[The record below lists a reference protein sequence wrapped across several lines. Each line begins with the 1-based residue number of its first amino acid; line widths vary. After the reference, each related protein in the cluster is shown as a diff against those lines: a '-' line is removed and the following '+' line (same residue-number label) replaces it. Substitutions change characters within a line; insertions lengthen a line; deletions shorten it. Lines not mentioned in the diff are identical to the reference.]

1 MKFALP
7 PSAGNSQCRHF
18 CLILLIVLILPLAN
32 LSAQLGMLLGGRGPI
47 KLGLR
52 YNSSQSGEIHQGIA
66 EFSRT
71 MPLRASAGSYMS
83 YLNFALGYRFDTIA
97 DTTFIRWRAGILKM
111 NMMRKNLAIGL
122 SLVYYDKSGF
132 LHENVQ
138 WVNLK
143 IGPGFTVG
151 NRRFS
156 LSPKVQVSAGP
167 GKKEL
172 GQANYPAF
180 GALADSTLRGLEAGY
195 HAEVAM
201 RIGRRIF
208 LNGDYSN
215 SVMIDTPEPHF
226 DRLGISAVI
235 NIARISNNTIVF
247 HFRYLRE
254 TVEINNADLRQENDF
269 FKAGINVI
277 LGRTPQSKKPSWE
290 NF

>member
-1 MKFALP
+1 MKFVLP
-7 PSAGNSQCRHF
+7 SSTGSIQCRHLCLMF
-18 CLILLIVLILPLAN
+18 LILLMLPVAD

-47 KLGLR
+47 NLGLR
-52 YNSSQSGEIHQGIA
+52 YNSSQSGEVHQGIA

-71 MPLRASAGSYMS
+71 MPRPGGYMS
-83 YLNFALGYRFDTIA
+83 YVNLALGYRFDTIA
-97 DTTFIRWRAGILKM
+97 DTTVLRWRAGLLKM
-111 NMMRKNLAIGL
+111 NTMRKNLAIGL

-132 LHENVQ
+132 LHEDVQ

-156 LSPKVQVSAGP
+156 VSPKVQVSAGP

-172 GQANYPAF
+172 GQANYPTF

-195 HAEVAM
+195 HAEVAI

-208 LNGDYSN
+208 LNGNYSN

-226 DRLGISAVI
+226 DRLGISALI
-235 NIARISNNTIVF
+235 NIARISNNTIAF

-254 TVEINNADLRQENDF
+254 TVEINNSDLRQENDF
-269 FKAGINVI
+269 FKTGINVI
-277 LGRTPQSKKPSWE
+277 LGRTPQRKKPSWE

>member
-1 MKFALP
+1 MKFVLP
-7 PSAGNSQCRHF
+7 SSAGSIQCRHLCLMF
-18 CLILLIVLILPLAN
+18 LILLMLPLAD
-32 LSAQLGMLLGGRGPI
+32 LSAQLGILLGGRGPI
-47 KLGLR
+47 NLGLR
-52 YNSSQSGEIHQGIA
+52 YNSSQSGEVHQGIA

-71 MPLRASAGSYMS
+71 MPRPGGYMS
-83 YLNFALGYRFDTIA
+83 YVNLALGYRFDTIA
-97 DTTFIRWRAGILKM
+97 DTTVLRWRAGLLKM
-111 NMMRKNLAIGL
+111 NTMRKNLAIGL

-132 LHENVQ
+132 LHEDVQ

-156 LSPKVQVSAGP
+156 VSPKVQVSAGP

-172 GQANYPAF
+172 GQSNYPAF

-195 HAEVAM
+195 HAEAAI

-208 LNGDYSN
+208 LNGGYSN
-215 SVMIDTPEPHF
+215 SVMIDTPELHF
-226 DRLGISAVI
+226 DRLGISALI
-235 NIARISNNTIVF
+235 NIARISNNTIAF

-254 TVEINNADLRQENDF
+254 TVEINNSDLQQENDF
-269 FKAGINVI
+269 FKVGINVI
-277 LGRTPQSKKPSWE
+277 LGRTPQRKKPSWE